1 MFDRRT
7 DSKSDK
13 PREGFVSHCVN
24 ELFLCERVVHLR
36 IVGTHKRIVVASL
49 LRGNNKKTV
58 KVHV

>member
-36 IVGTHKRIVVASL
+36 IVGTQTNSSSFTAQR
-49 LRGNNKKTV
+49 
-58 KVHV
+58 